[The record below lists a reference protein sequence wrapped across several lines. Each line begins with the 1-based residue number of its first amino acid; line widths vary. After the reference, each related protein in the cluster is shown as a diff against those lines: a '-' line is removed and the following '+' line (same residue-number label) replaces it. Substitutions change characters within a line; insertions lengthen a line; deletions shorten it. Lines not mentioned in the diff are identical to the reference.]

1 MNVII
6 VEDDDLM
13 ADLLETVVAGLHP
26 ALRVFK
32 AFTVSEA
39 LDLWRSRAPGL
50 FVIDWSLPDGTGLD
64 VLRKIRAADK
74 NMPVVMVTGRAD
86 RDSILKAAHYGISG
100 YISKPFSV
108 EMLHERLSGMLKAVL
123 PEDTSV
129 ETLAEMLSRKLESGL
144 QIPTRMDVSGILGL
158 MERAQDLSGG
168 QLAERWQK
176 EASLCARL
184 LEVANRSSFR
194 RTGEPVA
201 TVRDAISVM
210 GVPMALS
217 QALALA
223 LDTGSSFRS
232 PALAQSARHHQ
243 AQAEAVGSEAQKLA
257 LVLGKKAL
265 EFQTAGLLSRMGELA
280 VLNVMDQ
287 FVQQGGELTEGDIE
301 NGLREW
307 AKQYGNTL
315 KVQWRLPLAIR
326 QMSGAVHYLARE
338 DVRQNLLIMR
348 VAGLIAG
355 GQAENPECS
364 RLLRHLGLEDW
375 LESRKKT
382 SDTGSG

>member
-1 MNVII
+1 MNVIV
-6 VEDDDLM
+6 VEDDELM

-26 ALRVFK
+26 ALKVFK
-32 AFTVSEA
+32 AFTKREA
-39 LDLWRSRAPGL
+39 LDLWRGRDPGL
-50 FVIDWSLPDGTGLD
+50 FIVDWSLPDGSGLD
-64 VLRKIRAADK
+64 VLREIRGKDK

-108 EMLHERLSGMLKAVL
+108 ELLHERLASMLKGVL
-123 PEDTSV
+123 PEDNGS
-129 ETLAEMLSRKLESGL
+129 ESLDEMLSRRLESGL

-158 MERAQDLSGG
+158 MERAHDLSGA

-223 LDTGSSFRS
+223 LDTGSAFRS
-232 PALAQSARHHQ
+232 AALADRARQHQ
-243 AQAEAVGSEAQKLA
+243 ALAEAAGVEAQKIA
-257 LVLGKKAL
+257 LVLDKKAL

-287 FVQQGGELTEGDIE
+287 FVQQGGELTDADIE
-301 NGLREW
+301 NGLRDW
-307 AKQYGNTL
+307 AQKYGNTL

-326 QMSGAVHYLARE
+326 QMTGAVHYLARG
-338 DVRQNLLIMR
+338 DVRQNLLVMR

-355 GQAENPECS
+355 GQTDNQECA
-364 RLLRHLGLEDW
+364 RLLRHLGLENW
-375 LESRKKT
+375 LESSKQT
-382 SDTGSG
+382 SDTGSV

>member
-6 VEDDDLM
+6 VEDDELM

-26 ALRVFK
+26 AINVFK
-32 AFTVSEA
+32 AFTKREA
-39 LDLWRSRAPGL
+39 LDLWRGRDPGL
-50 FVIDWSLPDGTGLD
+50 FIVDWSLPDGSGLD
-64 VLRKIRAADK
+64 VLREIRGKDK

-108 EMLHERLSGMLKAVL
+108 ELLHERLASMLKGVL
-123 PEDTSV
+123 PEDNGS
-129 ETLAEMLSRKLESGL
+129 ESLDEMLSRRLESGF
-144 QIPTRMDVSGILGL
+144 QIPTRMDISGILGL
-158 MERAQDLSGG
+158 MERAHDLSGA

-223 LDTGSSFRS
+223 LDSGSAFRS
-232 PALAQSARHHQ
+232 AALADRARQH
-243 AQAEAVGSEAQKLA
+243 QAEAEAAGVEAQKIA
-257 LVLGKKAL
+257 LVLDKKAL

-287 FVQQGGELTEGDIE
+287 FVQQGGELTDADIE
-301 NGLREW
+301 NGLRSW
-307 AKQYGNTL
+307 AQKYGNTL

-326 QMSGAVHYLARE
+326 QMTGAVHYLARG
-338 DVRQNLLIMR
+338 DVRQNLLVMR

-355 GQAENPECS
+355 GETDNPECA

-375 LESRKKT
+375 LESRKQT
-382 SDTGSG
+382 SDTGSV

>member
-6 VEDDDLM
+6 VEDDELM

-26 ALRVFK
+26 ALKVFK
-32 AFTVSEA
+32 AFTKREA
-39 LDLWRSRAPGL
+39 LDLWRGRDQGL
-50 FVIDWSLPDGTGLD
+50 FIVDWSLPDGSGLD
-64 VLRKIRAADK
+64 VLREIRGKDK

-108 EMLHERLSGMLKAVL
+108 EMLHERLASMLKGVI
-123 PEDTSV
+123 PEDNGS
-129 ETLAEMLSRKLESGL
+129 ETLSEMLSRRLDSGL
-144 QIPTRMDVSGILGL
+144 QIPTRMDVSGVLSL
-158 MERAQDLSGG
+158 MKRAHDLSGA

-223 LDTGSSFRS
+223 LDTGSAFRS
-232 PALAQSARHHQ
+232 PALAESARHHQ
-243 AQAEAVGSEAQKLA
+243 TEAETVGAEAQKIA

-280 VLNVMDQ
+280 VLHVMDQ
-287 FVQQGGELTEGDIE
+287 FVQQGGELTDADIE
-301 NGLREW
+301 SGLRNW
-307 AKQYGNTL
+307 AQQYGNTL

-326 QMSGAVHYLARE
+326 QMTGAVHYLARE
-338 DVRQNLLIMR
+338 DVRQNLLVMR
-348 VAGLIAG
+348 VAGLIAS
-355 GQAENPECS
+355 GQTDNPECS

-375 LESRKKT
+375 MESRRQT
-382 SDTGSG
+382 SDTGSV

>member
-1 MNVII
+1 
-6 VEDDDLM
+6 
-13 ADLLETVVAGLHP
+13 
-26 ALRVFK
+26 
-32 AFTVSEA
+32 
-39 LDLWRSRAPGL
+39 
-50 FVIDWSLPDGTGLD
+50 
-64 VLRKIRAADK
+64 
-74 NMPVVMVTGRAD
+74 
-86 RDSILKAAHYGISG
+86 
-100 YISKPFSV
+100 
-108 EMLHERLSGMLKAVL
+108 
-123 PEDTSV
+123 
-129 ETLAEMLSRKLESGL
+129 
-144 QIPTRMDVSGILGL
+144 
-158 MERAQDLSGG
+158 
-168 QLAERWQK
+168 
-176 EASLCARL
+176 
-184 LEVANRSSFR
+184 
-194 RTGEPVA
+194 
-201 TVRDAISVM
+201 
-210 GVPMALS
+210 MALS

-301 NGLREW
+301 NGLRER

-355 GQAENPECS
+355 GQADNPECS

>member
-6 VEDDDLM
+6 VEDDELM

-26 ALRVFK
+26 TLKVFK
-32 AFTVSEA
+32 AFTAKSA
-39 LDLWRSRAPGL
+39 LELWRARAPGL
-50 FVIDWSLPDGTGLD
+50 FIIDWSLPDGSGLD
-64 VLRKIRAADK
+64 VLRDIRSEDK
-74 NMPVVMVTGRAD
+74 NVPVVMVTGRAD
-86 RDSILKAAHYGISG
+86 RESILKAAHYGISG
-100 YISKPFSV
+100 YISKPFKV
-108 EMLHERLSGMLKAVL
+108 EMLHERLASMLKGVL
-123 PEDTSV
+123 PEDNGS

-144 QIPTRMDVSGILGL
+144 QIPTRMDVSAVLGL
-158 MERAQDLSGG
+158 MERAHDLSGA

-223 LDTGSSFRS
+223 LDTRSAFRS
-232 PALAQSARHHQ
+232 PALAERAGQHQ
-243 AQAEAVGSEAQKLA
+243 AEAEAVGAEAQKIA
-257 LVLGKKAL
+257 LILGKRSL

-280 VLNVMDQ
+280 VLNVMDH
-287 FVQQGGELTEGDIE
+287 FVQQGGELNDQDIE
-301 NGLREW
+301 GRLNEW
-307 AKQYGNTL
+307 AQQYGNTL

-326 QMSGAVHYLARE
+326 QMTGAVHYLARG
-338 DVRQNLLIMR
+338 DVRQNLLVMR

-355 GQAENPECS
+355 GQTDNPECM

-375 LESRKKT
+375 LEARKQT
-382 SDTGSG
+382 SDTGSV

>member
-6 VEDDDLM
+6 VEDDELM
-13 ADLLETVVAGLHP
+13 ADLLETVVVGLHP
-26 ALRVFK
+26 AINVFK
-32 AFTVSEA
+32 AFTKREA
-39 LDLWRSRAPGL
+39 LDLWRGKDPGL
-50 FVIDWSLPDGTGLD
+50 FIVDWSLPDGSGLD
-64 VLRKIRAADK
+64 VLREIRGKDE

-100 YISKPFSV
+100 YMSKPFSV
-108 EMLHERLSGMLKAVL
+108 ELLHERLSRMLKGVL
-123 PEDTSV
+123 PEDNGS
-129 ETLAEMLSRKLESGL
+129 ESLDEMLSRKLESGL

-158 MERAQDLSGG
+158 MERAHDLSGA

-223 LDTGSSFRS
+223 LDTGSAFRS
-232 PALAQSARHHQ
+232 AALADRARQH
-243 AQAEAVGSEAQKLA
+243 QAEAEAAGAEAQKVA
-257 LVLGKKAL
+257 LLLDKKAL

-287 FVQQGGELTEGDIE
+287 FIQQGGELTDAEIE
-301 NGLREW
+301 NGLRDW
-307 AKQYGNTL
+307 SQKYGNTL

-326 QMSGAVHYLARE
+326 QMTGAVHYLARE
-338 DVRQNLLIMR
+338 DVRQNLLVMR

-355 GQAENPECS
+355 GQTDNPECA
-364 RLLRHLGLEDW
+364 RLLRHLGLENW
-375 LESRKKT
+375 LESRKQT
-382 SDTGSG
+382 LDTGSV